1 MDQKPGEVLV
11 YEILKDLEEF
21 FFEVSLNGYSPC
33 MLCIPSKSTV
43 HAGRLTSPMDP
54 KKAMQ
59 IIWKNQ
65 RFILSIYTP

>member
-1 MDQKPGEVLV
+1 MDKKPGEVLV
-11 YEILKDLEEF
+11 YEILK
-21 FFEVSLNGYSPC
+21 
-33 MLCIPSKSTV
+33 CIY
-43 HAGRLTSPMDP
+43 RLTSPMDP